1 MWLCIA
7 HEIRRRDV
15 ERWDGEQVSRGK
27 ALHSVQRTRSSLP
40 LMLGVFLFFFSRVSC
55 PSYVCV
61 CFAVEVCWKV
71 CLLESLLNQTKVEQ
85 GVLWEHFSFQ
95 MKSDENTPVITCE
108 SSTWSWKHRCVC
120 VCVCVCHL
128 FICLPYSESRSL
140 NHKCHLPTTT
150 SLSVPDMFHKCWC
163 IKRHGAFVFTRT
175 VMNPL
180 STSGCYL
187 FTRNTTE
194 SINGGK
200 AASSGNILS
209 PSLIETVT

>member
-120 VCVCVCHL
+120 VCVFAYVS
-128 FICLPYSESRSL
+128 YSSVFHTLSHAASITNVTCQPQRASVS
-140 NHKCHLPTTT
+140 PT
-150 SLSVPDMFHKCWC
+150 C
-163 IKRHGAFVFTRT
+163 
-175 VMNPL
+175 
-180 STSGCYL
+180 
-187 FTRNTTE
+187 
-194 SINGGK
+194 SINADALKGMGLLYSHEPWWIHWVP
-200 AASSGNILS
+200 AVAIFS
-209 PSLIETVT
+209 PETQQKV